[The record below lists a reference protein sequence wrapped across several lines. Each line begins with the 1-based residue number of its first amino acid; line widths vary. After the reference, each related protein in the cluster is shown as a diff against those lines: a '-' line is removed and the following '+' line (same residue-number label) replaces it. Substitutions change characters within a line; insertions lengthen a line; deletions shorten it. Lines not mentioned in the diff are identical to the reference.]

1 MEVIRI
7 GETCEVKQLT
17 RNTSVIGEV
26 HEFKERE
33 RLVVV
38 LNKSVKLN
46 MRWNGKVYEGAM
58 GGLDFVSNGPAVTKN
73 KTGRY

>member
-1 MEVIRI
+1 MEVVRI
-7 GETCEVKQLT
+7 GKTCEVRQSTK
-17 RNTSVIGEV
+17 SAAVIGEV

-46 MRWNGKVYEGAM
+46 MRWNGRVYEGAM
-58 GGLDFVSNGPAVTKN
+58 GGLDFVSNGPTVTKN
-73 KTGRY
+73 KTGR